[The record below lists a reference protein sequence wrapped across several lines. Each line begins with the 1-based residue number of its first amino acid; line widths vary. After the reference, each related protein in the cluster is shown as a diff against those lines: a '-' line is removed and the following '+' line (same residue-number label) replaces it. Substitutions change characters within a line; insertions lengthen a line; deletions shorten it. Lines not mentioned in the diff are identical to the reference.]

1 MTCSSCNLYKL
12 KHYGVHSSVHSWI
25 QDFLLGRTEAAVA
38 NGEQSDCINPD
49 LGVPQGSFLGTCLF
63 LYFINF
69 CAENT
74 HTTILSL
81 SHTHWQWHTTD
92 SCFTFYFV
100 AVLLL
105 HLSSLLLICITNTV
119 FFKSP
124 VSFIAI
130 ITNPITVILSL
141 SVMQWFTSIKISWE
155 RSINIGCLNA
165 HSPVAIKLKKTQ

>member
-1 MTCSSCNLYKL
+1 MVCIAVYTLGFKIFCWEGPRQLWLMVNSPTVLILTWVCHRPHSLEHAFSSI
-12 KHYGVHSSVHSWI
+12 SSTSV
-25 QDFLLGRTEAAVA
+25 LR
-38 NGEQSDCINPD
+38 
-49 LGVPQGSFLGTCLF
+49 
-63 LYFINF
+63 
-69 CAENT
+69 T
-74 HTTILSL
+74 HTPLFSL
-81 SHTHWQWHTTD
+81 SHTHTCWCTHWQWHTTD